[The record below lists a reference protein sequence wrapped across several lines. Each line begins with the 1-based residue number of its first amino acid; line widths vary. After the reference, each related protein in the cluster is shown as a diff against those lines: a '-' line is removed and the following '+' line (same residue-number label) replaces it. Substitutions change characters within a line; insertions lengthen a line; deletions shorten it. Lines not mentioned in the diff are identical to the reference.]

1 MNGKRIEQQG
11 RGKKKENGRV
21 EMEMEAV
28 NTEEDERDMRVKEE

>member
-1 MNGKRIEQQG
+1 MNEKRIEQQG

-28 NTEEDERDMRVKEE
+28 NE

>member
-21 EMEMEAV
+21 EKEMEAR
-28 NTEEDERDMRVKEE
+28 NSDETKEKMKEI

>member
-11 RGKKKENGRV
+11 IGKKKENGRV

-28 NTEEDERDMRVKEE
+28 NTKLKEKMKEI

>member
-21 EMEMEAV
+21 EMEMEAG
-28 NTEEDERDMRVKEE
+28 NSDETKEEMKKI

>member
-11 RGKKKENGRV
+11 IGKKKENGRV